1 MMRTLSRL
9 EFSSV
14 LLIALLIFINLINAK
29 HASASVVESESFIN
43 SKNRNIIRYCV
54 DPDWLPYE
62 AIIDGRHTGISSD
75 YLALLTDYTDL
86 TFVLVPTSSWRQSLE
101 LLKQGACELT
111 PILNQTPKRDAYL
124 SFSDIFFK
132 SPNVLV
138 SLKSQPFLQGF
149 ENIGDRLLAIP
160 KDYRL
165 VEYIQR
171 FYPTINT
178 ILTDNERQ
186 GLEKVANGDAD
197 VFVGSMFSVNAYIQ
211 QHELTSLKIAG
222 WGGPEDELR
231 IGVTHAK
238 QDLLPRINAG
248 LAKISQAEHISIYKK
263 WHNITVIEDIDYSLV
278 IQVVTALGMFILF
291 LLYRTMCVSKY
302 NVHLEANNKQLQ
314 KLQLELE
321 EKNSD
326 LDFLAQ
332 HDPLTK
338 LYNRQYFNQT
348 FLEDARQP
356 QEKTPQNNNMSLVM
370 IDIDFFKA
378 INDMH
383 GHAIGDKI
391 LVQVAQVLQASV
403 RELDVV
409 ARWGGEEF
417 VVVCQHVQLHDA
429 AELCQRITDEL
440 TYFHFYNNINVTC
453 SFGIALLGDNEPIQ
467 ACFERADAAL
477 FKAKQSG
484 RNQYCSA

>member
-1 MMRTLSRL
+1 LRRLSL
-9 EFSSV
+9 PEISSV
-14 LLIALLIFINLINAK
+14 LLVMLLILINLFNTK
-29 HASASVVESESFIN
+29 HASASVLEVQPLIDSQS
-43 SKNRNIIRYCV
+43 RNIIRYCV

-62 AIIDGRHTGISSD
+62 AIVDGRHTGVSSD
-75 YLALLTDYTDL
+75 YLALLTKYTGL
-86 TFVLVPTSSWRQSLE
+86 TFMLVPTTSWRQSLE
-101 LLKQGACELT
+101 LLKQGRCELT
-111 PILNQTPKRDAYL
+111 PILNQTPKRDQYL
-124 SFSDIFFK
+124 YFSEVFFK

-165 VEYIQR
+165 VEYIQQY
-171 FYPTINT
+171 YPNINT
-178 ILTDNERQ
+178 ILTNSERQ
-186 GLEKVANGDAD
+186 GLEKVANGEAD

-211 QHELTSLKIAG
+211 QQGLTSLKIAG

-231 IGVTHAK
+231 MGVIHAK
-238 QDLLPRINAG
+238 QDLLPQINAG
-248 LAKISQAEHISIYKK
+248 LAKITQADHIAIYKK

-278 IQVVTALGMFILF
+278 IPVLTALGTFILF
-291 LLYRTMCVSKY
+291 LLYRTISIGKY

-314 KLQLELE
+314 QLQLQLEQ
-321 EKNSD
+321 KNSD

-348 FLEDARQP
+348 FLDTRQAP
-356 QEKTPQNNNMSLVM
+356 TEQNHHNNIGLII

-378 INDMH
+378 INDKH

-391 LVQVAQVLQASV
+391 LVQVAQVLQTSV
-403 RELDVV
+403 RERDVV

-417 VVVCQHVQLHDA
+417 VIVCQHVQLINA
-429 AELCQRITDEL
+429 QELCQRITDEL
-440 TYFHFYNNINVTC
+440 THFHFYNDIKVTC
-453 SFGIALLGDNEPIQ
+453 SYGIALLGEGEPIE

>member
-1 MMRTLSRL
+1 M
-9 EFSSV
+9 
-14 LLIALLIFINLINAK
+14 
-29 HASASVVESESFIN
+29 
-43 SKNRNIIRYCV
+43 
-54 DPDWLPYE
+54 
-62 AIIDGRHTGISSD
+62 
-75 YLALLTDYTDL
+75 
-86 TFVLVPTSSWRQSLE
+86 
-101 LLKQGACELT
+101 
-111 PILNQTPKRDAYL
+111 
-124 SFSDIFFK
+124 
-132 SPNVLV
+132 

-186 GLEKVANGDAD
+186 GLERVANGEAD

-211 QHELTSLKIAG
+211 QQGLTSLKIAG

-321 EKNSD
+321 EKNSNH
-326 LDFLAQ
+326 DFLAQ
-332 HDPLTK
+332 HDQLTK
-338 LYNRQYFNQT
+338 LYNRQYFNRT

-356 QEKTPQNNNMSLVM
+356 QEKKLQNNNIS
-370 IDIDFFKA
+370 
-378 INDMH
+378 
-383 GHAIGDKI
+383 
-391 LVQVAQVLQASV
+391 
-403 RELDVV
+403 
-409 ARWGGEEF
+409 
-417 VVVCQHVQLHDA
+417 
-429 AELCQRITDEL
+429 
-440 TYFHFYNNINVTC
+440 
-453 SFGIALLGDNEPIQ
+453 
-467 ACFERADAAL
+467 
-477 FKAKQSG
+477 
-484 RNQYCSA
+484 